1 MLTPWISQ
9 PFSIDVSFLKSVC
22 SLIFDFIYSRVRCNF
37 STIKKIPL
45 KQKLV
50 ETNQI
55 NFCFHLK
62 KKRNE
67 TIYINWIIRPKY
79 FLVFKYF
86 PNVFQSVCYTI
97 SLFPNGDRFQ
107 SFACFLITLLDIWS
121 TSKGHQTEKAL
132 MKKIDGLKR
141 SFIFDSRQILLIRFK
156 FIIQGCL
163 QLSSMK
169 TSLI

>member
-1 MLTPWISQ
+1 M
-9 PFSIDVSFLKSVC
+9 
-22 SLIFDFIYSRVRCNF
+22 NF
-37 STIKKIPL
+37 STIFYRCVFFKICLFAYIWFYLFKSAVQLFYNKKIPL